1 MAKFYVGQRVKL
13 VRYAGDKW
21 MGDETGVPSI
31 GTEGRIDEVL
41 FIPAGSII
49 ASSDYYDYCLSVDCH
64 YVCSLDGHGDSWA
77 VNETEIEPLQPEGW
91 KKISWEEMKDLWT
104 PKEISH
110 V

>member
-49 ASSDYYDYCLSVDCH
+49 ASSDYYD
-64 YVCSLDGHGDSWA
+64 
-77 VNETEIEPLQPEGW
+77 
-91 KKISWEEMKDLWT
+91 
-104 PKEISH
+104 
-110 V
+110 